1 MPGQSKT
8 KEKVSDQSN
17 KSNDNN
23 MDTDSDITEEESIN
37 KKIMLKFETVNGINS
52 PWKWKKVFVNYNFA

>member
-52 PWKWKKVFVNYNFA
+52 P